1 LLGREGAAELLSAF
15 ALRLL
20 KFDVLAFEASR
31 HIDYSI
37 LLRCRVRTS

>member
-1 LLGREGAAELLSAF
+1 
-15 ALRLL
+15 LL

-31 HIDYSI
+31 HTDYSI